1 MDLCIRMTRTRVKGN
16 GSKGAS
22 SPETEPNFY
31 TMTPCSE
38 ANPLVLSTAKKT
50 QATNE
55 IAVITDSDSED
66 DIPMEIIEP
75 ATTSHKGAHLSD
87 IPSSPFPVISP
98 VLEPQRMVSPTNSPD
113 FPDLIDLLPIPCEV
127 SLPDV
132 HSGDKLLFEGL
143 PFHYLESKDLE
154 DSLLLEM

>member
-1 MDLCIRMTRTRVKGN
+1 M
-16 GSKGAS
+16 
-22 SPETEPNFY
+22 
-31 TMTPCSE
+31 
-38 ANPLVLSTAKKT
+38 VLSTAKKT

-75 ATTSHKGAHLSD
+75 ATTSHNGAHLSD
-87 IPSSPFPVISP
+87 MPSSPFPVISP